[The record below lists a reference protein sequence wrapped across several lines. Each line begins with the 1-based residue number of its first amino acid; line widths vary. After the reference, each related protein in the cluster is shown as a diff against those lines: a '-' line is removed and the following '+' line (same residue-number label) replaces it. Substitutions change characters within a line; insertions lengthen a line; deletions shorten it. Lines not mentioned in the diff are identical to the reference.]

1 MTTEKVLIF
10 CVLLPILEKLLY
22 NSNYT
27 VVKELFAI
35 DRMEILPHVTLRAFR
50 DTRFKQGCLSFQLVS
65 LMAETSAARNALLP
79 SVLLRGTK
87 TCPDLRAVTAR
98 LDMLYGAAVSPLV
111 RRVGDYQTTG
121 LYCGFMDDRFALPG
135 DQVLGPMVDFLEE
148 LLLDSPL
155 ENGGFLPGFVE
166 GEKKNLIS
174 TIDSERN
181 DKRLYAQSRLLEEMC
196 RGDSFGLP
204 RLGRREDVEKIDP
217 VRLRRDYWQLLRTC
231 PIEIV
236 YVGSE
241 PMETVAER
249 MEPLLS
255 RLDRAGEPLPGQTA
269 FHPGEKRDVRESMDV
284 AQGKLGMG
292 FATPIT
298 NRDPEFAA
306 MQVLNVLFGGGM
318 TSKLFQNVR
327 ERLSLCYSVG
337 SSYYSTKGIVTV
349 YAGIDFEQ
357 EQRTREEILRQL
369 DACRRGDITPA
380 ELTAA
385 KKAIVTSL
393 QATHD
398 APGAIE
404 GFYAT
409 AALSGLGMT
418 PEEYIA
424 AVEAVT
430 LPQAAA
436 AARTMELST
445 TYFLQGGSQ

>member
-1 MTTEKVLIF
+1 MYYFLFWKNCYIIWSIE
-10 CVLLPILEKLLY
+10 
-22 NSNYT
+22 
-27 VVKELFAI
+27 VKELFGIEA
-35 DRMEILPHVTLRAFR
+35 MEIFPYVNLRAFR
-50 DTRFKQGCLSFQLVS
+50 DTRFKQGCLSFQMVS
-65 LMAETSAARNALLP
+65 QMAEKSAARNALLP

-87 TCPDLRAVTAR
+87 RCPDLRAVTAR
-98 LDMLYGAAVSPLV
+98 LDTLYGAAVSPVV

-135 DQVLGPMVDFLEE
+135 DRVLGPMVEFLEE

-155 ENGGFLPGFVE
+155 ENGGFCRSFVE
-166 GEKKNLIS
+166 SEKKNLIS

-181 DKRLYAQSRLLEEMC
+181 DKRLYAQSRLLEQMC

-217 VRLRRDYWQLLRTC
+217 VRLLEDYRRLLRES

-241 PMETVAER
+241 RPETVAELLN
-249 MEPLLS
+249 PLLS
-255 RLDRAGEPLPGQTA
+255 RLERAGKPLPGQRL
-269 FHPGEKRDVRESMDV
+269 FRPGEKRDVRERMDV

-292 FATPIT
+292 FVTPIT

-327 ERLSLCYSVG
+327 EKLSLCYSVG

-349 YAGIDFEQ
+349 FAGIDFEQ
-357 EQRTREEILRQL
+357 ERRTREEILRQL
-369 DACRRGDITPA
+369 DACRQGNITDA

-385 KKAIVTSL
+385 KKAIVSSL
-393 QATHD
+393 RATHD
-398 APGAIE
+398 SPSAIE

-436 AARTMELST
+436 AARTLELNT